1 MDVIRH
7 QAVGID
13 RDAVSL
19 AVLGQFFQI
28 DLVVSVFGKSLLSL
42 VPPDDDVV
50 ENSGG
55 KEPGLSGH
63 RNCLTPRRP
72 ICQLIEV

>member
-1 MDVIRH
+1 MDVIGH

-42 VPPDDDVV
+42 VSPDDDVV
-50 ENSGG
+50 EI
-55 KEPGLSGH
+55 PGAKSLGFG
-63 RNCLTPRRP
+63 P
-72 ICQLIEV
+72 